1 MIDFRLGRHVLGVE
15 VLRSQAVL
23 VVDADVPAGEVT
35 GAAAARRGASEGLGG
50 GGGSSYVEKRATN
63 VSDQQGAAPRGS
75 GR

>member
-1 MIDFRLGRHVLGVE
+1 M
-15 VLRSQAVL
+15 L

-63 VSDQQGAAPRGS
+63 VSDQQGAAPGVAAR
-75 GR
+75 